1 MCFRIVF
8 ASESNKGTECTSEN
22 SSEVGSSRVSG
33 VRVSGA
39 AKTFFVN
46 EMEGLLRTQ
55 EPMPPCVEGDGSS
68 ETFCLE
74 EEEVGLTKEGNM
86 NEVTEETAIEF
97 SGPRIDLSSS
107 SCKDVV
113 FLFLSFDFEGYPI
126 IRNLSCHFLIDEMDI
141 CRKPI

>member
-1 MCFRIVF
+1 MILQNMCFRIVF

-55 EPMPPCVEGDGSS
+55 EPMSPWVEEDGSS
-68 ETFCLE
+68 ESRETFCLDE

-107 SCKDVV
+107 S
-113 FLFLSFDFEGYPI
+113 S
-126 IRNLSCHFLIDEMDI
+126 SS
-141 CRKPI
+141 